1 MGKECFRDCR
11 GYGDDRSTRWD
22 PQRILLINNNESEQF
37 IKVKEYIEDHYFG
50 KMPKDYGDSIEW
62 DEELNMTITKDF
74 SKYENSHYDLIVSFS
89 NSKHETIEIINT
101 FKKTKYLLFKI
112 CSKDE
117 LIRETNNV
125 ISSNDLLL
133 TNHFRKGI
141 SKFLGWSYTAKI
153 EDLSESSISEGKSSK
168 DTKEKK

>member
-1 MGKECFRDCR
+1 MGKECFKDCC
-11 GYGDDRSTRWD
+11 GYGDDQSTRRD
-22 PQRILLINNNESEQF
+22 LQRILLINNNESEQF
-37 IKVKEYIEDHYFG
+37 IKVKEYIEAHYFG
-50 KMPKDYGDSIEW
+50 KNPKDCGDSIVW
-62 DEELNMTITKDF
+62 DGELIVTVTEDF

-168 DTKEKK
+168 ETKEKK